1 MLDDAGV
8 IRMYRW
14 PAAAAFGRSVPK
26 AKVYAHGRVSASL
39 QAKFVDQVRRITWA
53 YKLADATVRL
63 KGSDAVPEIQVF
75 VVEAKGDDITNDVLA
90 AIDKSVYFPIIFE
103 VANDKQTRMV
113 AAYKTLGGSV
123 PKLGPYLTTGWVPA
137 ESDRKDLPAA
147 LGLASL
153 YEAML
158 GGLVPFPLRVG
169 ETVSAATDRM
179 VQAKR
184 LQRQI
189 ATMERR
195 LRAEPQLNR
204 KVEIR
209 RQLIEL
215 QASLVDLTGSR
226 QDTERST
233 WTS

>member
-1 MLDDAGV
+1 MPDDVGTN
-8 IRMYRW
+8 RMYRW

-26 AKVYAHGRVSASL
+26 SKVYAHGRVSPGL
-39 QAKFVDQVRRITWA
+39 QTKFVDQVQRITWA

-75 VVEAKGDDITNDVLA
+75 VVEAKGDDITDDVLA
-90 AIDKSVYFPIIFE
+90 AIDKSVHFPIIFE
-103 VANDKQTRMV
+103 VVNDKQARMI

-137 ESDRKDLPAA
+137 ESDRQDLPTA
-147 LGLASL
+147 LDLASL
-153 YEAML
+153 YEALL
-158 GGLVPFPLRVG
+158 GGLLPFPLRVG

-209 RQLIEL
+209 KQLMEV
-215 QASLVDLTGSR
+215 QASLADLTGNT
-226 QDTERST
+226 QDTERLT